1 MSGARFR
8 QFAEVADGILRAR
21 GTLAKRKWVAE
32 YLKGLDDDD
41 LPLAARYLA
50 GGPFARCEDRS
61 LNVGGAT
68 IKQSVLALSEW
79 DEQVYAWVY
88 RVEGDSG
95 STAQKLV
102 RNTNAAPG
110 IALHELQATFEE
122 LAILRGGK
130 KLPLIRETLA
140 LLTPLEVKYAVKLM
154 GGSMRIGMQMGLL
167 EAGVAQ
173 AFGAKLEE
181 VRHANMLS
189 GDIGRVAL
197 AARRGELGGVELA
210 IFQPLHFMLAEPLQ
224 EGEVPPPG
232 EWLVEDKFDGIRVQ
246 AHVAGGRVQLFSR
259 TLDEVTG
266 QFPELIPDLASLP
279 GRWIIDGE
287 AVGWRDGAVL
297 HFNQLQTRLGRKT
310 VSQAHLDEVPIA
322 FIPYDCM
329 FYGEQ
334 LLFHEPLHAR
344 QALLN
349 TLPSRA
355 RIVPSRVRPLED
367 ASQIETL
374 FAEARSRGN
383 EGLMLKE
390 RHSLYHPGKRGKQ
403 WLKVKRAF
411 ASFDV
416 VITAAEIGHG
426 KRSGVLSDYTF
437 AVRDGDQLL
446 NIGKAYSGLTDVEIA
461 ELTRI
466 LTRITV
472 QRFGRV
478 RLVEPR
484 VVLEVACDGIQI
496 SKRHKSGYAL
506 RFPRILRWRTDK
518 KAEEID
524 TLEVV
529 KAAYEASLR

>member
-1 MSGARFR
+1 MSAPFR
-8 QFAEVADGILRAR
+8 GFAEVADGILQAR
-21 GTLAKRKWVAE
+21 GTLAKRRWVAE
-32 YLKGLDDDD
+32 YLKSLDDVD
-41 LPLAARYLA
+41 LPIACHYLA
-50 GGPFARCEDRS
+50 GSPFPRNEDRT

-68 IKQSVLALSEW
+68 IKQAILALSDW
-79 DEQVYAWVY
+79 DEQIYAWVH

-102 RNTNAAPG
+102 RNPDDAPG
-110 IALHELQATFEE
+110 MSLQDMQAALEE
-122 LAILRGGK
+122 LAVLRGQK
-130 KLPLIRETLA
+130 KLPLIREILGR
-140 LLTPLEVKYAVKLM
+140 LTPLEVKYAVKLM
-154 GGSMRIGMQMGLL
+154 AGSMRIGLQMGLL

-197 AARRGELGGVELA
+197 AARRGELGGVALSL
-210 IFQPLHFMLAEPLQ
+210 FQPLHFMLAEPLQ
-224 EGEVPPPG
+224 EGALPPAG

-246 AHVAGGRVQLFSR
+246 AHVAGGRVTLFSR

-287 AVGWRDGAVL
+287 AVGWKDGAVL
-297 HFNQLQTRLGRKT
+297 HFNQLQTRLGRKA
-310 VSQAHLDEVPIA
+310 VSQQLLGEVPIA
-322 FIPYDCM
+322 FIPYDCLY
-329 FYGEQ
+329 YGDQ
-334 LLFHEPLHAR
+334 LLFHQPLHER
-344 QALLN
+344 QALLG
-349 TLPSRA
+349 TLPRRP
-355 RIVPSRVRPLED
+355 RIVPSQVRPLGD
-367 ASQIETL
+367 PTRIEAL
-374 FAEARSRGN
+374 FQEARARGN

-390 RHSLYHPGKRGKQ
+390 RNSLYHPGKRGKQ

-437 AVRDGDQLL
+437 AVRDGDQLV

-466 LTRITV
+466 LQRITV
-472 QRFGRV
+472 QRYGRV

-484 VVLEVACDGIQI
+484 VVLEVACDGIQV
-496 SKRHKSGYAL
+496 SKRHKSGFAL

-518 KAEEID
+518 RPEEID

-529 KAAYEASLR
+529 RAA